1 MRHRSISSPIG
12 SISELTLGTWGLC
25 GDAYGPVNE
34 TEQDQ
39 VITRARALGISAF
52 ETADVYA
59 NGDMESRLGRLVGG
73 DSNVTLITK
82 IGTDRTSEPPRK
94 NFDPDWLHRSIE
106 NSTRRLQRNAADLVL
121 LHNPSV
127 QTLRQGRA
135 TSKMRDWSSEGLIR
149 SWGVSAGS
157 AEVAEAALDEQAP
170 AIQLAFNCFW
180 NADFKRIVARLREN
194 KTVLLARSVLAHG
207 LLCGL
212 WPEDKTFAANDHR
225 SRRWAPDELRR
236 RIHQLQALKPLVRD
250 DIHSLRSAALR
261 WVLQH
266 PEVSTVVVGPRSAQ
280 QLDQLVREKGKD
292 PPYLPDEAVGP
303 LEMRLADLGARQ

>member
-1 MRHRSISSPIG
+1 MRHRSLSIPIG

-25 GDAYGPVNE
+25 GDAYGPVNAV
-34 TEQDQ
+34 EQDQ
-39 VITRARALGISAF
+39 VIIRARALGISAF

-73 DSNVTLITK
+73 DPNVTLITK
-82 IGTDRTSEPPRK
+82 IGTDRTSDPPRK
-94 NFDPDWLHRSIE
+94 NFDPDWLHRSIVD
-106 NSTRRLQRNAADLVL
+106 STRRLQRAAVDLVL

-170 AIQLAFNCFW
+170 VIQLAFNCFW
-180 NADFKRIVARLREN
+180 DSDFKRIVERLRE
-194 KTVLLARSVLAHG
+194 KRTVLLARSVLAHG

-212 WPEDKTFAANDHR
+212 WPEDKTFAADDHR

-236 RIHQLQALKPLVRD
+236 RIHQLQALRPLVRD
-250 DIHSLRSAALR
+250 DVHSLRSVALR

-266 PEVSTVVVGPRSAQ
+266 TEVSTVVVGPRNAQ
-280 QLDQLVREKGKD
+280 QLDQLVREKGKG
-292 PPYLPDEAVGP
+292 PPYLPDEAVEP
-303 LEMRLADLGARQ
+303 LEMRLADLGARR